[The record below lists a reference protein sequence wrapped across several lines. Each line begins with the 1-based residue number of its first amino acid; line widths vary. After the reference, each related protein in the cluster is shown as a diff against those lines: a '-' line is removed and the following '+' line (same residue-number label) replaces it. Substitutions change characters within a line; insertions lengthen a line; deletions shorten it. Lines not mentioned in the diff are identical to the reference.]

1 MHGFTRNRRIADQI
15 QKDLSDLIRLELK
28 DPRVKMVTITE
39 VDVSGD
45 NSHAKVYVSSL
56 LGRDSLL
63 QSLEALHEGAY
74 LLRQKL
80 GRRLHLRTIPQLHFV
95 EDLSLDR
102 AQEISSLIDQAIASD
117 ATHPK
122 DS

>member
-1 MHGFTRNRRIADQI
+1 MHGFTRARRIADQI
-15 QKDLSDLIRLELK
+15 QKDLSELIRLELK
-28 DPRVKMVTITE
+28 DPRVNMVTITE

-63 QSLEALHEGAY
+63 QSLEALREGAY

-102 AQEISSLIDQAIASD
+102 AQEISSLIDRAVASD

>member
-1 MHGFTRNRRIADQI
+1 MPGFTRARRIADQI
-15 QKDLSDLIRLELK
+15 QKDLSELIRLELK
-28 DPRVKMVTITE
+28 DPRVNMVTITE

-45 NSHAKVYVSSL
+45 NSHAKIYISSL
-56 LGRDSLL
+56 LGQESLQQSLL
-63 QSLEALHEGAY
+63 ALREGAY

-80 GRRLHLRTIPQLHFV
+80 GRRLHLRTIPQLHFL

-102 AQEISSLIDQAIASD
+102 AQAISSLIDQAVASD
-117 ATHPK
+117 AKHPK